1 MKPAWA
7 IVPAKSFA
15 RGKSRLTPVL
25 ANDERIGFAR
35 ELFEHVL
42 GVARASTLD
51 GVLVA
56 TDGDD
61 VAELAERMGT
71 HVFRDVHGER
81 LAALVDRALTEVAAR
96 GARSAIVLMADLPF
110 LEASDIDAL
119 LATLTSHDVV
129 VVHDHLGR
137 HTNALGLSPPTAI
150 RTCFGRPE
158 SFAEHCEAA
167 RAAGL
172 RTVVLEN
179 DRIAFD
185 VDGPADHVAFTQR
198 RPRVEI

>member
-25 ANDERIGFAR
+25 ARDERVGFAR

-42 GVARASTLD
+42 AVARASTLD

-71 HVFRDVHGER
+71 HVFRDVQGER
-81 LAALVDRALTEVAAR
+81 LAALIDRALAYAAAR
-96 GARSAIVLMADLPF
+96 GARTAVVLMADLPF
-110 LEASDIDAL
+110 LEARDIDAL
-119 LATLTSHDVV
+119 LTTLTSHDVV
-129 VVHDHLGR
+129 VVRDHRGP

-150 RTCFGRPE
+150 RTCFGRPD
-158 SFAEHCEAA
+158 SFAEHCAAA

-172 RTVVLEN
+172 RTVVLDN

>member
-1 MKPAWA
+1 MKPAWG

-25 ANDERIGFAR
+25 ANSERVGFAR

-42 GVARASTLD
+42 GAARASTLD

-61 VAELAERMGT
+61 VMELAGRMGT

-81 LAALVDRALTEVAAR
+81 LAELVDRSLAEVAAR
-96 GARSAIVLMADLPF
+96 GARSAVVLMADLPF
-110 LEASDIDAL
+110 IEARDIDAL
-119 LATLTSHDVV
+119 VAMLTSHDVV
-129 VVHDHLGR
+129 VVRDHLGP

-150 RTCFGRPE
+150 RTCFGRPD
-158 SFAEHCEAA
+158 SFAEHCAVA

-172 RTVVLEN
+172 RTLVADN

-185 VDGPADHVAFTQR
+185 VDGPADHFAFTQR